1 MYLFRE
7 KNGRF
12 SIILLR
18 STKPM
23 DVTIKNSE
31 ENNTITIQKVGGGIH
46 LRFFL
51 GTNKPERVI
60 RNYHAYLRGW

>member
-1 MYLFRE
+1 
-7 KNGRF
+7 
-12 SIILLR
+12 
-18 STKPM
+18 M